1 MSDAKTN
8 QNESSFIDD
17 FILQSHS
24 DKFGTSK
31 YIKQF
36 NKLDMKVSFGIGRK
50 ASIPWISFT
59 APGMSTSYGYYPV
72 FLYFQ
77 SENLL
82 VLSYGI
88 SETDE
93 YDKTWPDEVFKKYSK
108 IKDVIDKPKRYGESL
123 VYKIYEVEVNK
134 NVTYKNGGET
144 YTIDNIIN
152 DLYSITNFYIDN
164 LNYEIK
170 SELTDNKKFNETLAY
185 LLQGKN
191 KSYSST
197 PLPVLTTIGKIKSG
211 EIQIPEMQREYVWD
225 TTKVRDLFDSL
236 YRGYPIGYVLLWD
249 VKEKSDQNRSIGTN
263 LKSFEVSQYVIDG
276 QQRLTSL
283 YAVTT
288 GEPVINSDFKEI
300 KITID
305 FNPFTETFETSTP
318 ATEQDSEYFHDITG
332 LFNISQ
338 QFQLINAFKENFEL
352 RNGRKLSSE
361 ENLQID
367 QTLSRVAG
375 IMNVELQLLTLS
387 DDMDIATA
395 SDVFVRI
402 NSKQADLSQADF
414 ILTLLSVRWAEGKRE
429 IQKFAKETK
438 LQPENINDITAYN
451 RLIDI
456 DSSMM
461 IYPISMLAFNRS
473 VLRGVYPLLADDED
487 ETNLNLWKIAH
498 EKALNRSN
506 WQSYINL
513 VMSSGFIH
521 DRMITQPNA
530 FMFIYGIYLIG
541 IDLSIDRRIL
551 ERTISSFFFM
561 STLSRRYTS
570 SSETRAQQDIQAI
583 KDNTEKGIS
592 FQNTLEEF
600 MQSSLTKD
608 FFEIQL
614 DSELNVSG
622 AWGYSSWSC
631 YVASQVVLNAPVLYT
646 NMKISDLLD
655 RERSGSRQLLEL
667 HHLFPKNY
675 LTKELKLKGIR
686 ETNNRTNF
694 QLITYKDNNEI
705 SDTAPN
711 IYHKKYIKNVTNE
724 NVREMLR
731 LNALWEGWDE
741 EDYFDFLTKRRKQII
756 NLIKEGWKIIS
767 ENKIEISKQILDEKK
782 HTIRP
787 QDESTEDIVVKNKVE
802 SRNLELKETL
812 IFDVDLEHNPSL
824 KETIN
829 HEGIENRKNEILF
842 SSLKNIAGFL
852 NSEGG
857 TLLIGV
863 SDYWEIKGLDRDLNE
878 TKFENLDDI
887 QHFITHKIESI
898 FSNNL
903 NKKDIDIS
911 FPEINGNTI
920 ARIDVEKS
928 DEPIFVNKNGDEIF
942 FVREIDGTK
951 KYEAE
956 KLAGYLISNFR

>member
-123 VYKIYEVEVNK
+123 VYKIYKVEVNK

-583 KDNTEKGIS
+583 KDNIEKGIS

-956 KLAGYLISNFR
+956 KLAGYLISNFK

>member
-887 QHFITHKIESI
+887 QHFITHKIESV

-956 KLAGYLISNFR
+956 KLAGYLISNFK

>member
-487 ETNLNLWKIAH
+487 ETNLNLWKTAH

-583 KDNTEKGIS
+583 KDNIEKGIS

-956 KLAGYLISNFR
+956 KLAGYLISNFK

>member
-1 MSDAKTN
+1 MSDINTN
-8 QNESSFIDD
+8 EHESSFIDD

-24 DKFGTSK
+24 DELGTSK

-59 APGMSTSYGYYPV
+59 APGMSASYGYYPV

-77 SENLL
+77 SKNLL

-134 NVTYKNGGET
+134 NVTYKNEGET
-144 YTIDNIIN
+144 YTLNNIIN

-164 LNYEIK
+164 LNYEVK
-170 SELTDNKKFNETLAY
+170 SELTNNKKFDETIAY

-236 YRGYPIGYVLLWD
+236 YRGYPIGYILLWD

-288 GEPVINSDFKEI
+288 GEPVINADLKEI

-352 RNGRKLSSE
+352 RNGRKLTSE

-541 IDLSIDRRIL
+541 IDLGVDRRIL

-570 SSETRAQQDIQAI
+570 SSETRAQQDIQMI
-583 KDNTEKGIS
+583 KDNVEKGLS
-592 FQNTLEEF
+592 FQNTLEEI

-711 IYHKKYIKNVTNE
+711 IYHKKYIQNITNQ

-741 EDYFDFLTKRRKQII
+741 EEYFDFLTKRRKQII

-824 KETIN
+824 KEKIN

-863 SDYWEIKGLDRDLNE
+863 SDYWEIKGLDRDLKE
-878 TKFENLDDI
+878 PKFNNLDDI

-898 FSNNL
+898 FSDNL

-928 DEPIFVNKNGDEIF
+928 DEPIFVNKNGEEIF

-956 KLAGYLISNFR
+956 KLAGYLISNFK

>member
-956 KLAGYLISNFR
+956 KLAGYLISNFK